1 MSRSRTSCSTTSR
14 RSSRAVG
21 TFNDELIRAG
31 VLLAAEGLDD
41 PKESVVVDFTSET
54 PVVTDGPYGETKEL
68 FRRLLHPRCGVEAGS
83 CRMGEAGTAH
93 GGQQDRD
100 PPRDNDRRVPPG
112 QRVDP
117 EGTRVARADR
127 AAVAPVVSTTEARGA
142 DDTGGLHPPH
152 PLDGAL
158 ARVYRRFLAGRG
170 YRAGGARG
178 GAHLLVLAAVLLREA
193 AADGDLHA

>member
-100 PPRDNDRRVPPG
+100 PPGDNDRRVPPG
-112 QRVDP
+112 
-117 EGTRVARADR
+117 
-127 AAVAPVVSTTEARGA
+127 TTSGSGRNARGA
-142 DDTGGLHPPH
+142 
-152 PLDGAL
+152 
-158 ARVYRRFLAGRG
+158 RRPG
-170 YRAGGARG
+170 
-178 GAHLLVLAAVLLREA
+178 
-193 AADGDLHA
+193 